1 MLERFLAILSGLI
14 YRHRWHF
21 IWPQVTLAALSIIY
35 TSQSLGFKTDRSD
48 LVGAEKEYHRLFL
61 EYVKEFPNQDDMAV
75 VVESDSIEKNRQF
88 VLRLGRRLEAETNMF
103 RGVFYRRDLQ
113 SLGNKSLLL
122 ADVESLKK
130 IRSALREFQPFL
142 ENFASVTNLQSLFSQ
157 INDHFRTARERS
169 AAQQESLIGSLPVL
183 EQILSQATYSLRN
196 PGMPPPPALAAAIM
210 SPEAIQEMHI
220 TYLNGRIFLV
230 VAQPA
235 DAKKPTPAIERL
247 RKLVDEVRREVPGVS
262 VGVTGEQ
269 VLAFDEM
276 EQAQTDT
283 MWASVLSILG
293 VALVFIISYRETGRP
308 LKAVLSLGFGLCYT
322 MAFTTATVGSLNI
335 LTITFLPIVV
345 GMAIDYGVHIVS
357 RYEEELRKGLDEQ
370 DAIRIAMSKTGCG
383 VVTGAVTTSAAFFA
397 MGLTD
402 FQGIKDMGIII
413 GGSLI
418 VCLFPMLTVLPV
430 LLLGGKQNVIDH
442 SLPQVIPLPSRLE
455 VLWLRRPAWTLLI
468 VVGLT
473 GVAALELRH
482 SGKNVD
488 YNLLNLQ
495 SQGLPSVEMA
505 LKQINQASNSVLFAA
520 VMVDDLDEAR
530 ALQQAFLKLTNTVA
544 KVESIAMRV
553 GEDASEKVPV
563 IRDIVATIAPMQ
575 FSKPDPAAVDVRE
588 LSQTLYS
595 FQGYV
600 GAALNV
606 LKDEQKPELV
616 RLLSRL
622 HETITEL
629 RREMLSNGE
638 ATGQLALFQR
648 ALLDEVKYSIGGLGQ
663 QVVSDQLAIADL
675 PATLTERFVGVTG
688 RHLLQVY
695 PKGNAWDREVQ
706 GKFVAEVRKLAPKVT
721 GTPVQLWEYTDLL
734 MRSYVMAAVYAMAMV
749 LLVVLLQFR
758 SLVCVGLAVLP
769 VVFGAIWTVAV
780 ALWLG
785 CPFNPANIMTLPL
798 VVGVGVTNA
807 VHVLIRFEEERSA
820 HILARSTGKA
830 IFVCAMTT
838 MVGFASLMIADHRGI
853 STLGALMTLGTGCCL
868 LGALIVMPTLLSL
881 LGRTGWV
888 LKR

>member
-14 YRHRWHF
+14 YRYRWHF
-21 IWPQVTLAALSIIY
+21 VWPQVTLAALSIFY
-35 TSQSLGFKTDRSD
+35 TTQSLGFKTDRSD

-88 VLRLGRRLEAETNMF
+88 VVRLGRRLEAETNVF

-113 SLGNKSLLL
+113 SFGNKSLLL

-130 IRSALREFQPFL
+130 IRSALKEFQPFL
-142 ENFASVTNLQSLFSQ
+142 ENFAGVTNLQSLFSQ
-157 INDHFRTARERS
+157 INDHFRSAKNQS

-183 EQILSQATYSLRN
+183 EQILAQATYALRN

-235 DAKKPTPAIERL
+235 DAKKPGPAIFRL
-247 RKLVDEVRREVPGVS
+247 RELVDELRKEVPGVS

-269 VLAFDEM
+269 VLALDEM
-276 EQAQTDT
+276 DQAQKDT
-283 MWASVLSILG
+283 AWASVLSILG
-293 VALVFIISYRETGRP
+293 VAMVFIVSYRETGRP
-308 LKAVLSLGFGLCYT
+308 LKAVVSLFFGLCYT

-345 GMAIDYGVHIVS
+345 GMAIDYGVHVVS
-357 RYEEELRKGLDEQ
+357 RYEEELRKGLDEEESL
-370 DAIRIAMSKTGCG
+370 RIALSRTGAG

-397 MGLTD
+397 MGLTE

-418 VCLFPMLTVLPV
+418 VCLVPMLTVLPV
-430 LLLGGKQNVIDH
+430 LLLGGRQNVMDH
-442 SLPQVIPLPSRLE
+442 SLPHVMPLPSRLE
-455 VLWLRRPAWTLLI
+455 VLWLRRPVLTILI

-473 GVAALELRH
+473 GIAALQFRNAD
-482 SGKNVD
+482 KNVD

-495 SQGLPSVEMA
+495 SQSLPSVESA
-505 LKQINQASNSVLFAA
+505 LKQINQASNSVLYAA
-520 VMVDDLDEAR
+520 VITKDLEEAR
-530 ALQQAFLKLTNTVA
+530 TLQAALLKLTNSVA
-544 KVESIAMRV
+544 KVESLANRV
-553 GEDASEKVPV
+553 GQEATEKVPV

-575 FSKPDPAAVDVRE
+575 FAKPDEAPVNLRE

-600 GAALNV
+600 GAALGV
-606 LKDEQKPELV
+606 LKDEQKPELI
-616 RLLSRL
+616 RLLSGL
-622 HETITEL
+622 HDTISEL
-629 RREMLSNGE
+629 RREMLSNGH
-638 ATGQLALFQR
+638 AAGQLALYQR
-648 ALLDEVKYSIGGLGQ
+648 ALLDEVKKSIGGLGE
-663 QVVSDQLAIADL
+663 QVIADQLTMADL
-675 PATLTERFVGVTG
+675 PATLTDRFVGVNG

-695 PKGNAWDREVQ
+695 PKGNAWDRDVQ
-706 GKFVAEVRKLAPKVT
+706 GKFVAEVRSVAPKVT

-734 MRSYVMAAVYAMAMV
+734 MRSYLIAALYAMAMV

-758 SLVCVGLAVLP
+758 SFICVLLALLP
-769 VVFGAIWTVAV
+769 VAFGGIWTVAMAV
-780 ALWLG
+780 WLD
-785 CPFNPANIMTLPL
+785 CPFNPANVMTLPL

-807 VHVLIRFEEERSA
+807 VHVLVRFSEERSP

-830 IFVCAMTT
+830 IFVCALTT
-838 MVGFASLMIADHRGI
+838 MVGFGSLMIADHRGI
-853 STLGALMTLGTGCCL
+853 STLGALMTLGTACCL
-868 LGALIVMPTLLSL
+868 LGALIVMPSVLAL
-881 LGRTGWV
+881 LGRFGWE